1 LPSAPDLAGYVGIND
16 RIAGRTAA
24 WAIARCASRAG
35 PVRILIGSHGYL
47 GQENREIGFRT
58 YFREKAPT
66 FRILQPAVCSDD
78 PEIIAYKE
86 TIEMLHGSEKQAVGL
101 YSIGDGIRGTI
112 RAVEESQLSPKPAY
126 VYHVI
131 TSPTRGGLIKGR
143 VDVIIAPDMLELARA
158 ALQMCLTVKDA
169 PRLTKQTAIVPFLI
183 YTSENALESTSALT
197 TMPGDQK
204 KRGEES
210 CGKRI
215 RC

>member
-1 LPSAPDLAGYVGIND
+1 
-16 RIAGRTAA
+16 
-24 WAIARCASRAG
+24 
-35 PVRILIGSHGYL
+35 LIGSHGYL

-86 TIEMLHGSEKQAVGL
+86 TIEMLHGSEKLAVGL

-126 VYHVI
+126 VCHVI
-131 TSPTRGGLIKGR
+131 TPPTRGGLIKGT
-143 VDVIIAPDMLELARA
+143 VDVIIAPDMPELARA
-158 ALQMCLTVKDA
+158 AIQMCLTLKDA
-169 PRLTKQTAIVPFLI
+169 PRLTKQTPIVPFVI
-183 YTSENALESTSALT
+183 YTSENALKSTSALT

-204 KRGEES
+204 KR
-210 CGKRI
+210 
-215 RC
+215 

>member
-1 LPSAPDLAGYVGIND
+1 M
-16 RIAGRTAA
+16 
-24 WAIARCASRAG
+24 
-35 PVRILIGSHGYL
+35 IGSHGYL

-66 FRILQPAVCSDD
+66 FRILEPAVCSDD
-78 PEIIAYKE
+78 PEIAYKE
-86 TIEMLHGSEKQAVGL
+86 TIEMLHGSEKLVGL
-101 YSIGDGIRGTI
+101 YSIGGGIRGTI

-169 PRLTKQTAIVPFLI
+169 PRDETDSYCSVPNLYERKRLRI
-183 YTSENALESTSALT
+183 DECSHNNARGSE
-197 TMPGDQK
+197 K
-204 KRGEES
+204 KGR
-210 CGKRI
+210 RVL
-215 RC
+215 R